1 MSCRFQE
8 YTWQVAHRGEAV
20 PLQVRGSQQL
30 QQGVQQ
36 QQRPRKARTDS
47 SGSGRGEL
55 IVCLSV
61 LSCWTQDFMLFVS
74 IESSGCETLIL
85 RMKWRASMLAGTY
98 IWYRLE
104 AVQVRRSRLP
114 EAVHGPQQ
122 FEEAR
127 EEPLEGGAGPGRG
140 YGGRVFENFERKLK
154 FFSVRAADNF
164 NCSGSPSQRVRGL
177 PAIRGEYSL
186 SENFLVF
193 SFLESKKL
201 FSKYFSQGGFILG
214 RGCRD
219 EARWPALP
227 LLGLD
232 GWRCRLFQQSHHICQ
247 YHRQH
252 HPYQCPHT
260 HGHVHRWSGGLLALP
275 RLHDQ
280 PTPVQESSRGAGV
293 PQRWQFRLWSSILW
307 QLGSIGGKL

>member
-1 MSCRFQE
+1 MISFRSRTSATFPVARSGTRTPAVWGS
-8 YTWQVAHRGEAV
+8 TWRTTRG
-20 PLQVRGSQQL
+20 RSRT
-30 QQGVQQ
+30 
-36 QQRPRKARTDS
+36 RPRLWWARFWKFW
-47 SGSGRGEL
+47 E
-55 IVCLSV
+55 
-61 LSCWTQDFMLFVS
+61 
-74 IESSGCETLIL
+74 
-85 RMKWRASMLAGTY
+85 
-98 IWYRLE
+98 
-104 AVQVRRSRLP
+104 
-114 EAVHGPQQ
+114 
-122 FEEAR
+122 R
-127 EEPLEGGAGPGRG
+127 EKKT
-140 YGGRVFENFERKLK
+140 KLK
-154 FFSVRAADNF
+154 LFLVRAADNF

-293 PQRWQFRLWSSILW
+293 PQRWQFRLWSSILR